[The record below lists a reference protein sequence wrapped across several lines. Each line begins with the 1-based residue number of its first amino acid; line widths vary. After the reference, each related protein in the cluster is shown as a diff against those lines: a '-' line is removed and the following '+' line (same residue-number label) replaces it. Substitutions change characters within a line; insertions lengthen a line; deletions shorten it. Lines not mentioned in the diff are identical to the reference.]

1 MRFSATV
8 SAPHCVSAPPEA
20 KQLRKAGLSSRKL
33 PPINFTRQARRRL
46 RINNSVPIFVPIFVR
61 INNSARCLSS
71 A

>member
-8 SAPHCVSAPPEA
+8 SAPHCVSALPEG
-20 KQLRKAGLSSRKL
+20 KTITKALLSSRNFL
-33 PPINFTRQARRRL
+33 PYSHGKRGARV

-61 INNSARCLSS
+61 INNSARCQSS